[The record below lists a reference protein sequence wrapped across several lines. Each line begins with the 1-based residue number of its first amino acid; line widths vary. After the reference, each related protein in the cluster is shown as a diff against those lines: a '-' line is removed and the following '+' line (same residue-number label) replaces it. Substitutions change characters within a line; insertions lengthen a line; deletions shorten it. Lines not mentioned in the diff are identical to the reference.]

1 MTVTLEE
8 LKNMQAERSKLFG
21 IGVKENYGLI
31 EKPKIYESIADED
44 FADPVHYAYP
54 VNDKP
59 NTLASMR
66 TFGNWD
72 SKYTD
77 IERQVVFAKLYAAIE
92 KFKIDLS
99 KMYFAEPEANTVESD
114 NWIDVFKVG
123 NHTDSSGKTQEWSE
137 ADLQAIVDKYNSQDK
152 ENKHRA
158 PAIVGEHQSDTSLVA
173 YGWVKSLKFED
184 NHLFAQFEKLNKDF
198 KEMVNGGSFN
208 TISIGL
214 YPDHLLQHIAFLGA
228 KPPAI
233 KGLEPPQFSEMTYTK
248 PSQYAQE
255 TNNSQTNLKGN
266 LMDEFIKSVVAFLR
280 EKYGVEIA
288 NDALAKMN
296 ELKGTVSL
304 NAPAGK
310 DKTTSDTTGKQ
321 PNFSESPEY
330 LAWKAERNADSE
342 RVRKVEKE
350 LQDEKDKS
358 YFSEMANKGILLPK
372 QQIAAKRVLEAIR
385 NPQQSYQFS
394 ENESP
399 ITGEETFKEFVK
411 TFPPSV
417 EFEEFAKK
425 ENFNNPDSAEER
437 TKDLKEYLKER
448 DKKRRR

>member
-21 IGVKENYGLI
+21 IGVKENYGFV

-137 ADLQAIVDKYNSQDK
+137 VDLQAIVDKYNNQDK

-198 KEMVNGGSFN
+198 KEMVNEGSFN

-248 PSQYAQE
+248 TKQFASNQQNFN
-255 TNNSQTNLKGN
+255 TNKEQSV
-266 LMDEFIKSVVAFLR
+266 DEFIKNVTAFLR
-280 EKYGVEIA
+280 EKYGEDVS

-296 ELKGTVSL
+296 ELKGSVNL
-304 NAPAGK
+304 KPKDDKK
-310 DKTTSDTTGKQ
+310 DK
-321 PNFSESPEY
+321 PEFSESPEQIAQRKR
-330 LAWKAERNADSE
+330 LER
-342 RVRKVEKE
+342 VEKE
-350 LQDEKDKS
+350 LQDEKDKT
-358 YFSEMANKGILLPK
+358 YFNEMAKKAIVLPR
-372 QQIAAKRVLEAIR
+372 QQAAAKAILDTIR
-385 NPQQSYQFS
+385 KSESTIQFS
-394 ENESP
+394 EDGPELS
-399 ITGEETFKEFVK
+399 GETAFKEFLA
-411 TFPPSV
+411 TFPPV
-417 EFEEFAKK
+417 VTFGEFAPM
-425 ENFNNPDSAEER
+425 ENFSSQDSAEER